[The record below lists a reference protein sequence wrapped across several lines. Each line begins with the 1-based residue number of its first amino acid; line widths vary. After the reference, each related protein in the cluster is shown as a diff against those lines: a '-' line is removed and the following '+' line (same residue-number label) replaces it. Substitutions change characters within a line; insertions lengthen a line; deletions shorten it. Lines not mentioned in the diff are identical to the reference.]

1 MVMSYAS
8 KIEDLIAERDE
19 LRRQVHNLNWALS
32 MPGFEQMAT
41 PEDQAEH
48 EAGAAAVDA
57 VLARM
62 EHNKEQHDAMVK
74 DAERYRFLRGDFSL
88 MVLNIDGNHAWGY
101 RRNATLKG
109 PTMDAAIDAAMLAR

>member
-1 MVMSYAS
+1 MSYAG

-41 PEDQAEH
+41 PEDQAAH
-48 EAGAAAVDA
+48 EAGAAAIDA

-62 EHNKEQHDAMVK
+62 EHNKAQHDAMVK
-74 DAERYRFLRGDFSL
+74 AAERYRWLRQNAITLDGFSYY
-88 MVLNIDGNHAWGY
+88 IDDEVEAF
-101 RRNATLKG
+101 
-109 PTMDAAIDAAMLAR
+109 IDAQMAAAPAVG